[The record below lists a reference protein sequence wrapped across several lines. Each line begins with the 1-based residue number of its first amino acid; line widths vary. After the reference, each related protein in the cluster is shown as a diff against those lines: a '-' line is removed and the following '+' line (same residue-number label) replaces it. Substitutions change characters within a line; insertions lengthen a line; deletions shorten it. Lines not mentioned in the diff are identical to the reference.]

1 MPANDI
7 NLTDGIVTLRN
18 LREDDKYRMAELAN
32 NEKIAINLRDAFPH
46 PYTLSDAGQFI
57 SMCLGQVPVQVFAIE
72 FNGEY
77 VGNIGLH
84 KQNDVYSKSAELGYF
99 IGEPYWN
106 MGITTRAV
114 KLACDYGFRE
124 LDIVRIFSGVFEYN
138 LPSQRVLEKCG
149 FIKEAVLRSAVCK
162 KGKIYN
168 EIRYAKV
175 IAGSCMDQ

>member
-46 PYTLSDAGQFI
+46 PYTLSDAVQFI